1 MNNYDKFKNECN
13 RNINIQNH
21 DTKFINI
28 ASDFLVRSFKHNYP
42 YNFEFLGRPIIQYPQ
57 DIVMIQEIIWK
68 VKPNLIIE
76 TGIAH
81 GGSLILS
88 ASMMALLD
96 ISQNK
101 NPLESERLVLGI
113 DIDIRDHNK
122 KEILNHPLCKNIKMI
137 EGSSI
142 ATEIVDQVSKIS
154 REYNN
159 VLVILDS
166 NHTHEHVLSELNVY
180 AKLINVDSYC
190 IVLDTI
196 IEDLPDDTF
205 PNRPW
210 GVGNNP
216 KTAVYEFLKSNKNFE
231 IDTYYQR
238 KNLITVACDG
248 LLKKIK

>member
-1 MNNYDKFKNECN
+1 MNNYDKFKSECN
-13 RNINIQNH
+13 EKINIQNQ
-21 DTKFINI
+21 DTKFVDI

-68 VKPNLIIE
+68 VKPDLIIE

-96 ISQNK
+96 ISYNK

-122 KEILNHPLCKNIKMI
+122 EAILNHPLSKYIKMI

-142 ATEIVDQVSKIS
+142 ANDTVDQVIKIS
-154 REYNN
+154 KGYSN

-166 NHTHEHVLSELNVY
+166 NHSHEHVLSELKTY
-180 AKLINVDSYC
+180 TKLINVDSYC

-196 IEDLPDDTF
+196 IEDLPNDMF

-210 GVGNNP
+210 GIGNNP
-216 KTAVYEFLKSNKNFE
+216 KTAVYEFLKSNETFE
-231 IDTYYQR
+231 IDTHYQR
-238 KNLITVACDG
+238 KNLITVASDG